1 MLASPPPDEPIH
13 NFDFS
18 LLSKRIAEVKDA
30 NATMSQ
36 KQLAK
41 SFIKNSILPVLNTP
55 QIYQMLQNPAFV
67 DQFTELLLGFLITA
81 PKVAPPKPNEL

>member
-1 MLASPPPDEPIH
+1 MLADDPIS

-18 LLSKRIAEVKDA
+18 ALSKRIAEVKNSD
-30 NATMSQ
+30 ATMSQ

-41 SFIKNSILPVLNTP
+41 SFIKNTILPILNTP

-67 DQFTELLLGFLITA
+67 EQFSDLLVGFLLTA
-81 PKVAPPKPNEL
+81 SKVAPSKPNE

>member
-1 MLASPPPDEPIH
+1 MLASPSPDDPIP

-18 LLSKRIAEVKDA
+18 LLNKRIAEVKDA

-41 SFIKNSILPVLNTP
+41 SFIRSSILPILNTP

-67 DQFTELLLGFLITA
+67 EELSGLLVGFLVTA
-81 PKVAPPKPNEL
+81 AKIAPPKPNE

>member
-1 MLASPPPDEPIH
+1 MLSSSSPDDPI
-13 NFDFS
+13 NSFDLS

-41 SFIKNSILPVLNTP
+41 SFIQNSILPILNTP
-55 QIYQMLQNPAFV
+55 QIYQMLQNPKFV
-67 DQFTELLLGFLITA
+67 EQFSDLLVGFLVTA
-81 PKVAPPKPNEL
+81 PKVAPKANEL

>member
-1 MLASPPPDEPIH
+1 MLLEPPADN
-13 NFDFS
+13 NFDLS

-41 SFIKNSILPVLNTP
+41 AFITNTILPILNTKD
-55 QIYQMLQNPAFV
+55 IYKMLQNPAFV
-67 DQFTELLLGFLITA
+67 DQFSELLVGFLVTA
-81 PKVAPPKPNEL
+81 PKVAPKANEL

>member
-1 MLASPPPDEPIH
+1 MISFPPPEEPIS

-18 LLSKRIAEVKDA
+18 ALSKRIAEVKSSD
-30 NATMSQ
+30 ATMSQ

-41 SFIKNSILPVLNTP
+41 SFIKTSILPILNTP

-67 DQFTELLLGFLITA
+67 EQFSDLLVSFLVTA
-81 PKVAPPKPNEL
+81 PKVVKQINE

>member
-1 MLASPPPDEPIH
+1 MLASPPPDEPISS
-13 NFDFS
+13 FDFS
-18 LLSKRIAEVKDA
+18 ALSKRIAEVKDA

-41 SFIKNSILPVLNTP
+41 SFIANTILPILNTS

-67 DQFTELLLGFLITA
+67 EQFSDLLVGFLVTA
-81 PKVAPPKPNEL
+81 PKIAPSKANE